1 MALWPYYPYSIS
13 ELNTASTLCSGQRT
27 VRFISI
33 FSSLKA
39 LRVEMQRFTF
49 SLTSTTD
56 ELGLVILVSF
66 YSLPSH
72 LPCVL
77 VQWRLDSLF
86 IFSPHLQQYVE
97 RVWTTL
103 LCYCYSIHVPSL
115 HSPLLL
121 ISFHLSGCA
130 HVSTMSLLLTFK
142 SAIMSCQYH
151 RPGGPRGKNDRKRQ
165 KSTTKISIR
174 QVTQSHLDYQ
184 KITQIH

>member
-13 ELNTASTLCSGQRT
+13 ELNKASTLCSGQRT

-103 LCYCYSIHVPSL
+103 LCYCYS
-115 HSPLLL
+115 HSCPLSTLTL
-121 ISFHLSGCA
+121 TSHFIPFVWLCPRQHNVFAAYIQKCHYELSISS
-130 HVSTMSLLLTFK
+130 SRRTSWK
-142 SAIMSCQYH
+142 E
-151 RPGGPRGKNDRKRQ
+151 
-165 KSTTKISIR
+165 
-174 QVTQSHLDYQ
+174 
-184 KITQIH
+184 